1 MKTEIN
7 THAKTIIIPDLLTND
22 NLNYSFSK
30 YGGIIVMGS
39 FFDEY
44 NPKNRGNVQATMDL
58 LIEKFKEVGIQ
69 NLQIEQRSTDRGKTE
84 YIYIYADTVTRL
96 MLSKLNK

>member
-7 THAKTIIIPDLLTND
+7 TNAKTIIIPDLLTND

-44 NPKNRGNVQATMDL
+44 NPKNRG
-58 LIEKFKEVGIQ
+58 
-69 NLQIEQRSTDRGKTE
+69 
-84 YIYIYADTVTRL
+84 
-96 MLSKLNK
+96 